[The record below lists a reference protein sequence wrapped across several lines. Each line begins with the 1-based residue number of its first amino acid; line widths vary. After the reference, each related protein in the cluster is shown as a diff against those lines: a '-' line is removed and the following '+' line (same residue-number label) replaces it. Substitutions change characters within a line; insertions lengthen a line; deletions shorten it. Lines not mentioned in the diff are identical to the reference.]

1 MAEADGPD
9 VFVQKSNSFLSWL
22 EGTGAT
28 VSSKIQLEDLRQ
40 QHRGRGVLAKQDIA
54 EDEELF
60 AVPRAA
66 VLNTDTS
73 TLPHELKMHFDDPWL
88 SLITVMIYE
97 YQRGTESKWKPY
109 FDVLP
114 ETFTTLMF
122 WKPEELNYLAGSAVV
137 NKIGKESADEAFLNE
152 IVPIL
157 KQDSHVFKTDGVD
170 DAELLRLC
178 HRMGSTIMAYA
189 FDLEKPESD
198 QPKPGDEEWE
208 DDEEETEILPKG
220 MVPMA
225 DMLNADAD
233 RNNAKLYYEEDK
245 VVMKS
250 IQPIKAGEE
259 LFNDYGP
266 LPNADVLRRYGYTT
280 ENYSK
285 YDVVDIDLATIKRR
299 SEMQHKESPNYNIE
313 DRLQYLEEQ
322 GVLDDGYDVAHGGSE
337 DFEQFP
343 EELCVALNTLCAAN
357 EDFDKW
363 KRKDKLPKP
372 ELTDD
377 ALRLLYDILAERR
390 ADYGFVEVDP
400 KDISTPKQMDAWR
413 VLAGE
418 KSLLHEAAE
427 TVQQLRSQAGGSA
440 KDSSSGFEQLAQ
452 SIKAAREQTNGAA
465 MPSGSDN
472 KRKNEGHQDQELEG
486 TAKRTKTG

>member
-1 MAEADGPD
+1 
-9 VFVQKSNSFLSWL
+9 
-22 EGTGAT
+22 
-28 VSSKIQLEDLRQ
+28 
-40 QHRGRGVLAKQDIA
+40 
-54 EDEELF
+54 
-60 AVPRAA
+60 
-66 VLNTDTS
+66 
-73 TLPHELKMHFDDPWL
+73 
-88 SLITVMIYE
+88 
-97 YQRGTESKWKPY
+97 
-109 FDVLP
+109 
-114 ETFTTLMF
+114 
-122 WKPEELNYLAGSAVV
+122 
-137 NKIGKESADEAFLNE
+137 
-152 IVPIL
+152 
-157 KQDSHVFKTDGVD
+157 
-170 DAELLRLC
+170 
-178 HRMGSTIMAYA
+178 
-189 FDLEKPESD
+189 
-198 QPKPGDEEWE
+198 
-208 DDEEETEILPKG
+208 
-220 MVPMA
+220 
-225 DMLNADAD
+225 
-233 RNNAKLYYEEDK
+233 
-245 VVMKS
+245 